1 MFSLEGNY
9 NLDQWIDSCLGKKG
23 FTGIVSNTYI
33 ITSKFSTSK
42 IWVYFCITFGNRT
55 VNTGGLADFPYVSSV

>member
-9 NLDQWIDSCLGKKG
+9 NLNQWIDSCSGKKG

-42 IWVYFCITFGNRT
+42 I
-55 VNTGGLADFPYVSSV
+55 